1 MMNTNGHWRTLK
13 KEYRRNE
20 RRKAFGAALLMLPAV
35 AFVCLTFISAIAF
48 FLFKSVD
55 NGVVPGTLPRTTAA
69 IQGWSG
75 DGMPGEDVYAGLA
88 ADLRQAKGTQDLFVL
103 SRRLNYQQPGSM
115 ALINK
120 TVRRMPRED
129 VPSYREALTG
139 IDAKWGEPEIWRLIH
154 RESSSLTS
162 FFLRSTIGLTGTR
175 YGDASDA
182 GSAAYSNT
190 LLRTFWISAIVT
202 AVCLVL
208 GYPLAYLLASARGKV
223 LRLVLLGLVLTPFWT
238 SLLVRTLAWIVI
250 FSKDGIANAVL
261 AQLGVITAPI
271 SMLYTRGALYVGMVQ
286 ILLPFM
292 VLSIYSVMRGISPIY
307 TRAAL
312 SLGANPLYAFYS
324 VYLPQT
330 MPGVGAGIVLVGVL
344 ALGFYITPMFLGGP
358 HDQMVSYYIA
368 YFTDQNANWGMAAS
382 LGVWLLA
389 FTLIAFALVNK
400 FVGVNKAR

>member
-1 MMNTNGHWRTLK
+1 MTHWQNVK
-13 KEYRRNE
+13 KEFKRDK
-20 RRKAFGAALLMLPAV
+20 RRKAVGAGLLVLPAV
-35 AFVCLTFISAIAF
+35 AFVCLTFVSAIAF

-55 NGVVPGTLPRTTAA
+55 NSVVPDTLPQTTAA
-69 IQGWSG
+69 IADWSG
-75 DGMPGEDVYAGLA
+75 VGVPDEAVYAALFR
-88 ADLRQAKGTQDLFVL
+88 DLEQAKGGVNLFGV
-103 SRRLNYQQPGSM
+103 SRRLNYQYPGFMTLLSKT
-115 ALINK
+115 ARRLPDAPEESYKDTLI
-120 TVRRMPRED
+120 
-129 VPSYREALTG
+129 G
-139 IDAKWGEPEIWRLIH
+139 IDAKWEKPEIWQLIH
-154 RESSSLTS
+154 KESSSLTS
-162 FFLRSTIGLTGTR
+162 FFLRSTIGMTGKR
-175 YGDASDA
+175 YGDVSDA
-182 GSAAYSNT
+182 GGSAYAT
-190 LLRTFWISAIVT
+190 TMIRTFWISAVVT
-202 AVCLVL
+202 LVCLLL
-208 GYPLAYLLASARGKV
+208 GYPLAYLLASAQGKV
-223 LRLVLLGLVLTPFWT
+223 MKLVLLGLVLTPFWT

-250 FSKDGIANAVL
+250 FSKDGIANAIL
-261 AQLGVITAPI
+261 TQIGVISAPI

-312 SLGANPLYAFYS
+312 SLGARPVYAFYS

-389 FTLIAFALVNK
+389 FTLIAFALVNR
-400 FVGVNKAR
+400 FIGVNKAR